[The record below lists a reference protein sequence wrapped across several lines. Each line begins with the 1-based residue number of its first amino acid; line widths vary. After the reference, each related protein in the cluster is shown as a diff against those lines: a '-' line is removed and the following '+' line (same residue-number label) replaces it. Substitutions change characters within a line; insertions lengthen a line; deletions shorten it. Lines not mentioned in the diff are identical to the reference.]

1 MSVMPCCRSF
11 IARRNLAAASPLLLL
26 LLLPPLPLLLSRDP
40 VPFILRS
47 SDDRVSPGSSCALSF
62 STECMRR
69 LLSRS
74 MAQTLQGV
82 GCEVRR
88 VR

>member
-1 MSVMPCCRSF
+1 MSDMPCCRSC

-26 LLLPPLPLLLSRDP
+26 LLPPPPLLLPSRDP
-40 VPFILRS
+40 DRFILRS

-62 STECMRR
+62 STEWMRR

-74 MAQTLQGV
+74 IAQTLQGV
-82 GCEVRR
+82 TCDV
-88 VR
+88 

>member
-1 MSVMPCCRSF
+1 MSDMPRCRSC

-26 LLLPPLPLLLSRDP
+26 LLPPPLPSRDP
-40 VPFILRS
+40 DRFILRS

-62 STECMRR
+62 STEWMRR

-74 MAQTLQGV
+74 IAQTLQGV
-82 GCEVRR
+82 TLTCDV
-88 VR
+88 